1 LYLNIVGAVYVLKEQ
16 VLDRHRTPNIPGDHS
31 GKTIVV
37 TGGSKGIGLEAVK
50 KLLKLKCNVIVGC
63 RSVEHAKSE
72 LNDQYEGKLTI
83 LYLDLLKLDSVRE
96 FASQIKE
103 MNVALCALVNNAGIM
118 FGDRRESEDGYEY
131 QFATNYLGHF
141 LLSHLLLGELK
152 KGKSMETPARIVN
165 VSSIAHYLG
174 SYMDLEDLNLTKF
187 YSPELSYGNSK
198 AHQVMFSQFLDSR
211 LSGEGVRVIALH
223 PGVVYT
229 DLYATVWWVQIFTAI
244 AKLMMKSASQGGD
257 TIVHATLAPELCQA
271 DCTGRYLENSKLSRC
286 SSFTQDLNNQSN
298 LWHKTCRLL
307 DIDSFGT
314 E

>member
-1 LYLNIVGAVYVLKEQ
+1 MFKSPRHENPLTKVYLKIWLNNILKQ
-16 VLDRHRTPNIPGDHS
+16 KLAGDHS

-131 QFATNYLGHF
+131 R
-141 LLSHLLLGELK
+141 K
-152 KGKSMETPARIVN
+152 IR
-165 VSSIAHYLG
+165 
-174 SYMDLEDLNLTKF
+174 KF
-187 YSPELSYGNSK
+187 IIG
-198 AHQVMFSQFLDSR
+198 
-211 LSGEGVRVIALH
+211 
-223 PGVVYT
+223 
-229 DLYATVWWVQIFTAI
+229 
-244 AKLMMKSASQGGD
+244 
-257 TIVHATLAPELCQA
+257 
-271 DCTGRYLENSKLSRC
+271 
-286 SSFTQDLNNQSN
+286 
-298 LWHKTCRLL
+298 
-307 DIDSFGT
+307 
-314 E
+314 